1 MCVHGRKYESA
12 FAIRQQGFTLIEVM
26 IVCSIIAIMTMVAA
40 PAYVQWKARY
50 QMRQATTELA
60 GNISLARMA
69 AMNRNAAVTVNLAL
83 IAGKVNVAFGGVF
96 PPVTMPDKITG
107 VTGGPLQ
114 FTQRGLL
121 AATGNQTVTLT
132 SDQGSTY
139 SVVVTPAGKVNWCP
153 KASCP

>member
-1 MCVHGRKYESA
+1 MCVQAQKRELSDGTGQH
-12 FAIRQQGFTLIEVM
+12 GFTLVEVM
-26 IVCSIIAIMTMVAA
+26 IVCSIIAIMSMVVA
-40 PAYVQWKARY
+40 PALVQWNARY

-60 GNISLARMA
+60 GSISLARMA
-69 AMNRNAAVTVNLAL
+69 ALNRNAAVTVTLAMV
-83 IAGKVNVAFGGVF
+83 AGKVNVAFGGVF

-121 AATGNQTVTLT
+121 SATANQTVTLT
-132 SDQGSTY
+132 SNQGSTY